1 MVLNRRGMIGM
12 VDAMAF
18 MIIIAV
24 ALSVTIS
31 YMDAPDWRDSSGDIL
46 DTVSGVEV
54 RLSDMTDLEDDSL
67 VFLTDLIAFDIRNG
81 GHGSIDYLA
90 QILDVYSSG
99 RGYHLELTFDDVTI
113 SVGVDVEGDTTFAH
127 RDVFVSTGGKLA
139 MRLTMAS

>member
-18 MIIIAV
+18 IIIIAV

-31 YMDAPDWRDSSGDIL
+31 YMDAPDWRDASGDIL

-67 VFLTDLIAFDIRNG
+67 VFLTDLIAFDIRN
-81 GHGSIDYLA
+81 SALRVIADLA
-90 QILDVYSSG
+90 RLLGVYG
-99 RGYHLELTFDDVTI
+99 RG
-113 SVGVDVEGDTTFAH
+113 
-127 RDVFVSTGGKLA
+127 R
-139 MRLTMAS
+139 

>member
-1 MVLNRRGMIGM
+1 MVLNRKGMIGM

-18 MIIIAV
+18 TIVIAV

-31 YMDAPDWRDSSGDIL
+31 YMDTSDWRDTSGEML
-46 DTVSGVEV
+46 DTISGVEV

-81 GHGSIDYLA
+81 GHGSIDYLV

-99 RGYHLELTFDDVTI
+99 RGYQLELTFDGVTV
-113 SVGVDVEGDTTFAH
+113 SVGGDVEGDTTFAN
-127 RDVFVSTGGKLA
+127 RDVFVSTGGQLA